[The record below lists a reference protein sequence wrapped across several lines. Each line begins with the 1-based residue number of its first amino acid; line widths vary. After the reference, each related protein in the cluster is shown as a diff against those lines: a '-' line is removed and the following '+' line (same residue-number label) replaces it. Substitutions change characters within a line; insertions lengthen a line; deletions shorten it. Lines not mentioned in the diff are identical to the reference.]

1 MAEKS
6 LKYVK
11 LSEEDMEVD
20 SGDSD
25 SSDGEE
31 TSEEESMDVDNSEDE
46 TTGTDDEK
54 MFPVTTIRQID
65 KSIKDLGSEEV
76 PKLNIKKRHDK
87 TDEDEEAQPYKD
99 NKDPDPKEVCERIIK
114 RYNDKIDKDEKAQT
128 YILVSSDKVSSI
140 LILVY
145 RQEEKKE
152 LELDKHWYH
161 NMQKISTVNYIMFL
175 ITEKGSIY
183 CLTYGTAHHV
193 IKGFEDSQFSNK
205 AAKYGTS
212 KNVRKVDARRP
223 RGIYYAISQFF
234 RSPSIPHYLQVN
246 GMVTSFQSRVEGD
259 ILEHNDALQL
269 TTEVGARIEVSRTG
283 VRILK
288 ELKVNDMC
296 KLIKELDDNMDNKGG
311 GCDILDYIAE
321 VKDEKIIDDLEMKMF
336 DRILEDMNTSK
347 DDPPP
352 FDFMYKVYEEHMKGS
367 NFSFS
372 LIRKGKKEVEYD
384 ELESYYDAVAKLKE
398 FLKVRLIDFN
408 TYFCNSEGKDKN
420 CKFLEFLHGS
430 VEYEGNM
437 YQKEGVKWTMAG
449 NESQV
454 KDKILLTSLNETVI
468 DYVLKDMAEVNR
480 KSQRE
485 SFQFYYQNED
495 EHQMQRQFS
504 FGKKDTKCN
513 MLSTYS
519 DALRKLKLFLSKNL
533 KISFKTEKKKYK
545 DLTLNFFHG
554 EIIYDDQ
561 RGKNESFIYYKI
573 DGKWYR
579 YDQQFSESLEDAF
592 ISLIKGKFKDGTRD
606 NIHLNEVWPI
616 NDMNDKKLA
625 EKCYNRL
632 YCEID
637 CFYVGDTI
645 LPYNVELFDI
655 MKVLDN
661 ELYLYHVKDG
671 FGCITR
677 DACSQIRNS
686 ALAISE
692 SRRGGG
698 KNNFLRKYYELVTNY
713 DGDIKFRET
722 ERDKLKKISFN
733 DFLKW
738 FQEKQILFVYAFT
751 HATESKK
758 EQKGTKSTEKEL
770 KGTKSTEKEL
780 KGTKST
786 EKELKGTKSTEKKL
800 KGTKSTEKKLK
811 GTKSTEKKLKGT
823 KITEKKLKDYLEEE
837 DLKKFS
843 TSHIARHELYHTN
856 LFLEELG
863 FQFAICQ
870 INRSETENIKPKI
883 KAEEEQGESHSM

>member
-6 LKYVK
+6 LKYAK

-31 TSEEESMDVDNSEDE
+31 SSEEESTDIDNSEDE

-87 TDEDEEAQPYKD
+87 TDEEEEAQPYKD

-145 RQEEKKE
+145 RQEEQKE

-161 NMQKISTVNYIMFL
+161 NMQKVSTVNYIMFL

-205 AAKYGTS
+205 VAKYGTS

-246 GMVTSFQSRVEGD
+246 GMVTSFQGRVEGD
-259 ILEHNDALQL
+259 ILEHNEALKL

-296 KLIKELDDNMDNKGG
+296 KLIKELDDNMDNKGD

-398 FLKVRLIDFN
+398 FLKMRLRQIKISVYHN
-408 TYFCNSEGKDKN
+408 KRTQKYA
-420 CKFLEFLHGS
+420 FLEFLHGL
-430 VEYEGNM
+430 VEYEGKK
-437 YQKEGVKWTMAG
+437 YQKEGLKWTTAAK
-449 NESQV
+449 EKV
-454 KDKILLTSLNETVI
+454 KKDKILLTSLNETVI

-480 KSQRE
+480 TSQRE

-495 EHQMQRQFS
+495 EHQMLRQFS

-554 EIIYDDQ
+554 EVIYDDQ
-561 RGKNESFIYYKI
+561 REKNESFICYKI
-573 DGKWYR
+573 DGKWFR
-579 YDQQFSESLEDAF
+579 YNQKFSESLDDAF
-592 ISLIKGKFKDGTRD
+592 KSLIKGKFKDGTRD

-632 YCEID
+632 HCKID
-637 CFYVGDTI
+637 CFYVGDRI

-698 KNNFLRKYYELVTNY
+698 KNNFLRKYYKLVTNY
-713 DGDIKFRET
+713 RKNSQNDNDGDIKFRKT

-738 FQEKQILFVYAFT
+738 FQEKQIVFVYAFT
-751 HATESKK
+751 FVRESR
-758 EQKGTKSTEKEL
+758 E
-770 KGTKSTEKEL
+770 
-780 KGTKST
+780 
-786 EKELKGTKSTEKKL
+786 
-800 KGTKSTEKKLK
+800 
-811 GTKSTEKKLKGT
+811 
-823 KITEKKLKDYLEEE
+823 IKLKDYLKKG
-837 DLKKFS
+837 DLKNFS
-843 TSHIARHELYHTN
+843 KSHIARHELYHTN
-856 LFLEELG
+856 LFVEELG
-863 FQFAICQ
+863 FQLAICQ
-870 INRSETENIKPKI
+870 INRSETEHIMPTI
-883 KAEEEQGESHSM
+883 KAEEEQGESHST